1 MGGQEGGGVIYKEGK
16 IRPAICGKAQCE
28 AKGRVYSIGLGP
40 GDFELITVKA
50 KRTLESSDVVIV
62 PESDPMGRSLTKD
75 IVLHY
80 VSHDKLLSYYIPMK
94 RNKIELE
101 NIYQEI
107 AEKIKALTLED
118 KIVSYVTL
126 GDPSIYST
134 SIYLTER
141 LNRIGV
147 GICYV
152 PGVSSIN
159 AASAVVGIPLCRK
172 TENVGVY
179 EMPSDMGTVIELI
192 NRHSTTVFMKV
203 NKRTPVLIEA
213 VRFLMPERGYLVR
226 RIGLDDEAIY
236 DLLQCNEPLPET
248 DYLSI
253 ALIRK

>member
-1 MGGQEGGGVIYKEGK
+1 MGGQKGGGVIQKEGK
-16 IRPAICGKAQCE
+16 IKPVPRRRAEFVAGS
-28 AKGRVYSIGLGP
+28 RVYSIGLGP

-50 KRTLESSDVVIV
+50 KRILESSDVVIV
-62 PESDPMGRSLTKD
+62 PESDPMGRSMTKD

-80 VSHDKLLSYYIPMK
+80 VSHDKLLPYYIPMT

-134 SIYLTER
+134 SIYLAER
-141 LNRIGV
+141 LTRIGV
-147 GICYV
+147 EIRHV

-159 AASAVVGIPLCRK
+159 AASAIVGIPLCRK
-172 TENVGVY
+172 TENIGVY
-179 EMPSDMGTVIELI
+179 EMPSDVETVIELI

-203 NKRTPVLIEA
+203 NKRLPALIEA
-213 VRFLMPERGYLVR
+213 VRCLMPERGYLAR

-236 DLLQCNEPLPET
+236 DLLNYNEPLPDT